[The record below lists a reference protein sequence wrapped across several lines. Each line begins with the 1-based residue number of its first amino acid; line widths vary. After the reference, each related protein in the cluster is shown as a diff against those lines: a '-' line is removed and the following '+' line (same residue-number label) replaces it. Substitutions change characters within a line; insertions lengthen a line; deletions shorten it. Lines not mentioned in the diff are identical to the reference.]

1 MAVTPTKS
9 REMDF
14 KDVKRV
20 CHDYTMLGLKTI
32 DEARGKGLEPLR
44 FVYVSGA
51 VAERDQG
58 KRPGWMPEYSL
69 MRVSFSNHSCSH
81 MRGILV

>member
-44 FVYVSGA
+44 FVYVSGGG
-51 VAERDQG
+51 R
-58 KRPGWMPEYSL
+58 
-69 MRVSFSNHSCSH
+69 
-81 MRGILV
+81 RGIRGRDRVGCRSIV